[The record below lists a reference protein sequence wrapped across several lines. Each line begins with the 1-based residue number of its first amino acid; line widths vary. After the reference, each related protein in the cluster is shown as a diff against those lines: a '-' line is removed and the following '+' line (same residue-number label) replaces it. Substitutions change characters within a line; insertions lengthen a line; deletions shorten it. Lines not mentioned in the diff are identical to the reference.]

1 MTATQG
7 APAPAPSRTRSKAAK
22 RREPSRF
29 RLRLALR
36 LALPV
41 DRTAHF
47 DAIRLA
53 WSAVLAALP
62 MTVWLAAPVSALG
75 NTAVLGLACAALPGV
90 TATAWS
96 AARLY
101 DARADAARAL
111 RQTGAEQ
118 RSAWRMAAGRVVLF
132 AGLGALTG
140 SVCVL
145 LFHHPLGRLLPK
157 HSPLRPIL
165 AVSGADWLAALAST
179 VILLMLG
186 ALVASSASWRRL
198 DARARRFWSSIPWSA
213 AAAPYRALR
222 RRRGSE
228 LDD

>member
-1 MTATQG
+1 MSAAEGTPVPGRAR
-7 APAPAPSRTRSKAAK
+7 PKAVA

-36 LALPV
+36 LALPM
-41 DRTAHF
+41 DRAAHF

-53 WSAVLAALP
+53 WSAMLAALP

-96 AARLY
+96 AAHLY
-101 DARADAARAL
+101 DARADATRAL

-118 RSAWRMAAGRVVLF
+118 RTVWLMAAGRVVVF
-132 AGLGALTG
+132 SGVGALAG

-145 LFHHPLGRLLPK
+145 VFHHALGRLLPK

-165 AVSGADWLAALAST
+165 AVSGADWLAALIAT
-179 VILLMLG
+179 VGLLTLG
-186 ALVASSASWRRL
+186 ALVASSAFWRRL
-198 DARARRFWSSIPWSA
+198 DARARRSWAAIPWSA
-213 AAAPYRALR
+213 AAAPYRALSR
-222 RRRGSE
+222 PRGSE

>member
-1 MTATQG
+1 MTAAEG
-7 APAPAPSRTRSKAAK
+7 APVRGPARPMEAR

-29 RLRLALR
+29 RLRLAVR
-36 LALPV
+36 LALPI
-41 DRTAHF
+41 DRSAHL

-111 RQTGAEQ
+111 RQSGAEQ
-118 RSAWRMAAGRVVLF
+118 RSAWLMAAGRVVLF
-132 AGLGALTG
+132 SGLGALMG

-165 AVSGADWLAALAST
+165 AVSGADWLAALAAT
-179 VILLMLG
+179 VGLLVLG
-186 ALVASSASWRRL
+186 ALVASSALWRRV
-198 DARARRFWSSIPWSA
+198 DARARALWAAIPWSA

-222 RRRGSE
+222 RRPESE